1 MPVNFPSMAEATCT
15 ARVYN
20 RRIAGTGGKAMTRKR
35 NSVAGL
41 LFSLVT
47 GLTGAQAQ
55 VHDPRAIDA
64 DPATATAPIAPRLD
78 GLGNHRFPITTDSED
93 AQYFFDQ
100 GLRLTYGF
108 NHSEAL
114 RAFKEAVRLDP
125 DNAMAHWG
133 WALVL
138 GPNLNLPM
146 LPEVVPQA
154 HSAIQK
160 AVELKNGVSAKE
172 RDMIDALAL
181 RYTDDPEAD
190 RASFDQAYSDALGSL
205 VARYPDDLDI
215 ATLYAASLMNL
226 SPWNYWDLDGRARD
240 NTDALVATLQSVVER
255 DPNHPGA
262 LHYYIHAVE
271 ARHPEW
277 AESGADRLGSLM
289 PGAGHM
295 VHMPSHIYMR
305 LGRYA
310 DSYAANE
317 KASAADERYITQC
330 RAQGLYPLG
339 YYPHN
344 VHFLAWSAM
353 FQGRSD
359 AAMAASRK
367 VADKVPADLGSDTWL
382 LYQTF
387 LAQPMYTMVR
397 FGRWDEAL
405 AESRPPDEALY
416 MNGVWHYARGLAYKN
431 TGQSAKAVA
440 ELERLRTIRKD
451 PTAEEQFVGFGPV
464 PTLLL
469 IAELILEAEIAAGE
483 GRMEEAISRLG
494 RAVRLEDAL
503 LYNEPPDWYFPVR
516 HYLGAALLDGGYPAE
531 AEVVYWQDL
540 RKNRNNGFALFG
552 LMQALEAQDKAAA
565 LYAIEERFDAAWADA
580 DVELTSSRF

>member
-1 MPVNFPSMAEATCT
+1 MN
-15 ARVYN
+15 
-20 RRIAGTGGKAMTRKR
+20 KKR
-35 NSVAGL
+35 NSVAVSFFL
-41 LFSLVT
+41 LVIS
-47 GLTGAQAQ
+47 LTGAQAQ
-55 VHDPRAIDA
+55 VHDPRAIAA
-64 DPATATAPIAPRLD
+64 DPATATTQIAPKLE
-78 GLGNHRFPITTDSED
+78 GLGDHHFPVTTDDQES
-93 AQYFFDQ
+93 QYYFDQ

-146 LPEVVPQA
+146 LPDVVPQA
-154 HSAIQK
+154 YAAMQD
-160 AVELKNGVSAKE
+160 AVTLRDRVSAKE

-181 RYTDDPEAD
+181 RYSDDPEAD
-190 RASFDQAYSDALGSL
+190 RASFDQAYSDALGEL
-205 VARYPDDLDI
+205 VAKYPDDLDI

-226 SPWNYWDLDGRARD
+226 SPWNYWDLDGRARA
-240 NTDALVATLQSVVER
+240 NTDELVETLQSVIER
-255 DPNHPGA
+255 NPEHPGA

-271 ARHPEW
+271 ARHPDW
-277 AESGADRLGSLM
+277 AEASADRLGALM

-305 LGRYA
+305 LGRYG

-317 KASAADERYITQC
+317 KASAADESYITQC

-353 FQGRSD
+353 FEGRSD

-367 VADKVPADLGSDTWL
+367 VAEKVPADLGSDTWL

-405 AESRPPDEALY
+405 AEPRPPEAALY
-416 MNGVWHYARGLAYKN
+416 LNGVWHYARGLAYKN
-431 TGQSAKAVA
+431 IGKPQQATA
-440 ELERLRTIRKD
+440 ELERLRAIRSD
-451 PTAEEQFVGFGPV
+451 PTADEQFVGFGPV

-469 IAELILEAEIAAGE
+469 IAELILDAELAADA
-483 GRMEEAISRLG
+483 GRIDDAIMRLD
-494 RAVRLEDAL
+494 RAVRLEDSL

-516 HYLGAALLDGGYPAE
+516 HYLGAILLEGGYPAE

-552 LMQALEAQDKAAA
+552 LLQALEAQDKTAE
-565 LYAIEERFDAAWADA
+565 LYAIEERFDDAWAKA
-580 DVELTSSRF
+580 DVELSSSRF